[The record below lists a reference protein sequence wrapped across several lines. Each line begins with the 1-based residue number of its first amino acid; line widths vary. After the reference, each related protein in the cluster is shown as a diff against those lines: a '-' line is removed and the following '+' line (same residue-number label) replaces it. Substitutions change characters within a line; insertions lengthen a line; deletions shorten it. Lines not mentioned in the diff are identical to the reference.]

1 VNEAA
6 QKQEQLTRAAE
17 ERAQIE
23 RAFPVEFADGA
34 KRGFTGN
41 KLYPRSLH
49 HWPQEKRNAWF
60 AGWNVGYCDRKRAEG
75 GDAR

>member
-1 VNEAA
+1 MTEGQDRAR
-6 QKQEQLTRAAE
+6 EAAE
-17 ERAQIE
+17 ERE
-23 RAFPVEFADGA
+23 RLKLAHPVEFADGA

-41 KLYPRSLH
+41 KLYPRGLH
-49 HWPQEKRNAWF
+49 HWPAEKRNAWF